1 MSYTVLLKLISGVT
15 ITEEMIDNRE
25 KTTEEA
31 TEVTDVINPA

>member
-1 MSYTVLLKLISGVT
+1 MSHTVLLKLISGVT